1 MGGLEYPCTDETL
14 TQSEQLG
21 VAMAGRLLAGIGA
34 VDHGEPTPEDI
45 SGAARVADKVAGE
58 ERYEPFASAA
68 VYLRTAGI
76 GATACARR
84 WASRSCPTNCILFEQ
99 LRKSDD

>member
-1 MGGLEYPCTDETL
+1 MGGPEYPCTDEAL

-21 VAMAGRLLAGIGA
+21 IAMAGRLLAGIGA
-34 VDHGEPTPEDI
+34 VDNGEPTADDI
-45 SGAARVADKVAGE
+45 YGAARVADKVAGP

-68 VYLRTAGI
+68 AYLRTAGI

-84 WASRSCPTNCILFEQ
+84 WANMNCPTNCILFEQ
-99 LRKSDD
+99 LKKSDD